1 MIAFVKGI
9 LELNDDQRAVV
20 DVNGIG
26 YNIEIPSNAAAK
38 LPETG
43 SEVKFYTYHLCR
55 ENEVKLYGFA
65 SRDELKVFELALI
78 VKGIGPSV
86 AQHIVSKLSSVEFQ
100 RAVRDGDHAT
110 LMRVPRLNKEM
121 AQLIIIKL
129 KNAIGKIRFDKKI
142 DGGGVQQRTEEG
154 IKALVGLGVSDYT
167 AEWAMAEAQK
177 VLGKAAELE
186 DLIRLALRYISKTP
200 SRI

>member
-9 LELNDDQRAVV
+9 LEFNDDQRAGV

-26 YNIEIPSNAAAK
+26 YSIEIPSNAAAK

-55 ENEVKLYGFA
+55 ENEVKLYGFR

-86 AQHIVSKLSSVEFQ
+86 AQHIVSKLSPVEFQ

-129 KNAIGKIRFDKKI
+129 KNAIGKIHFDKKI
-142 DGGGVQQRTEEG
+142 DGGGFQQRAEEG

>member
-9 LELNDDQRAVV
+9 LEFSDAQRAVV

-26 YNIEIPSNAAAK
+26 YSIEISSNAMAE
-38 LPETG
+38 LPDIG
-43 SEVKFYTYHLCR
+43 SEVKFYTYHHCR
-55 ENEVKLYGFA
+55 ENEVKLYGFT
-65 SRDELKVFELALI
+65 SRDELKIFEIALT

-86 AQHIVSKLSSVEFQ
+86 AQNIVSKLSPVEFQ

-129 KNAIGKIRFDKKI
+129 KNAIGKIHFDKKI
-142 DGGGVQQRTEEG
+142 DGGGLQRRAEEG
-154 IKALVGLGVSDYT
+154 VKALVGLGVSDYT

>member
-9 LELNDDQRAVV
+9 LEANDDQRAVV

-26 YNIEIPSNAAAK
+26 YSIEIPSNAAAK

-86 AQHIVSKLSSVEFQ
+86 AQHIVSKLSPVEFQ
-100 RAVRDGDHAT
+100 RAVHECDHAT

-129 KNAIGKIRFDKKI
+129 KNAIGKIHFDKKI